1 MAKFIDLAKNSINKL
16 ENEVYKCN
24 YYVPMSIV
32 VTTKFLEDSFNEPE
46 ISHEE
51 YENHKKRIDDLA
63 TKFSQNC
70 ICLKKDRIGERRKNR
85 DINIVSKYIKE
96 LIQIRLYILSRLI
109 Q

>member
-16 ENEVYKCN
+16 ENEINNCS
-24 YYVPMSIV
+24 YYAPMSIV
-32 VTTKFLEDSFNEPE
+32 AITKFLEDSFNEPE

-70 ICLKKDRIGERRKNR
+70 VCIDRDRIH
-85 DINIVSKYIKE
+85 I
-96 LIQIRLYILSRLI
+96 
-109 Q
+109 